1 MEHNHLQKSYI
12 DYLTFEKGLSHN
24 SIKSYTH
31 DLIQLVTLVEHDRF
45 ESITIQDIRRA
56 SAKLNSQG
64 LHGKSIARMLSAWRG
79 FFDYLIERHQFKE
92 NPVQDVHAPKTAKTL
107 PQTLSIEQMVK
118 LISIDDT
125 TLLGA
130 RDKAF
135 LELFYS
141 SGLRLS
147 EVVNVNIN
155 DLDLEEGVMTVTGKG
170 NKTRIVPVGQKAI
183 HAIRLWIEK
192 RAMIK
197 VDEKFTD
204 ALFISER
211 GKRISARAIQ
221 YRIQMWAIKQ
231 GIDSTVHPHLL
242 RHSFASHVLQSSQDL
257 RAVQE
262 MLGHANISTTQV
274 YTHLDF
280 QHLANVYDKAHPRAK
295 KKS

>member
-1 MEHNHLQKSYI
+1 MEHNHFQKSYI
-12 DYLTFEKGLSHN
+12 DYLTFEKGLSSN
-24 SIKSYTH
+24 SIKSYAH
-31 DLIQLVTLVEHDRF
+31 DLAQLVVLVEHDRF
-45 ESITIQDIRRA
+45 ESFSIQDIRRA

-64 LHGKSIARMLSAWRG
+64 LHGKSIARMLSAC
-79 FFDYLIERHQFKE
+79 
-92 NPVQDVHAPKTAKTL
+92 
-107 PQTLSIEQMVK
+107 
-118 LISIDDT
+118 DT
-125 TLLGA
+125 SLLGL

-155 DLDLEEGVMTVTGKG
+155 DLDLQEGVITVTGKG
-170 NKTRIVPVGQKAI
+170 NKMRMVPIGQKAM
-183 HAIRLWIEK
+183 HAIQSWIEK
-192 RAMIK
+192 RAAIK
-197 VDEKFTD
+197 TDDKSMD
-204 ALFISER
+204 ALFITER
-211 GKRISARAIQ
+211 GKRMTARAIQ

-280 QHLANVYDKAHPRAK
+280 QHLANIYDKAHPRAK

>member
-1 MEHNHLQKSYI
+1 MEHNHFQKSYI

-31 DLIQLVTLVEHDRF
+31 DLTQLIALTEHNRF
-45 ESITIQDIRRA
+45 ESITTQDIRRA

-79 FFDYLIERHQFKE
+79 FFNYLIERHQFKE
-92 NPVQDVHAPKTAKTL
+92 NPVKDVHAPKSPKTL
-107 PQTLSIEQMVK
+107 PQTLSIEQIVK
-118 LISIDDT
+118 LISIDDS
-125 TLLGA
+125 TLLGL

-147 EVVNVNIN
+147 ELVNVNIK
-155 DLDLEEGVMTVTGKG
+155 DLDLQEGVITVTGKG
-170 NKTRIVPVGQKAI
+170 NKTRMVPVGQKAI
-183 HAIRLWIEK
+183 YAIQSWIAK
-192 RAMIK
+192 RVAIK
-197 VDEKFTD
+197 IDEKSAD
-204 ALFISER
+204 ALFISKQ
-211 GKRISARAIQ
+211 GKRLTARAIQ
-221 YRIQMWAIKQ
+221 YRIQMWAIRQ

-262 MLGHANISTTQV
+262 MLGHANITTTQV

-280 QHLANVYDKAHPRAK
+280 QHLANIYDKAHPRAK

>member
-1 MEHNHLQKSYI
+1 MEHNHFQKSYI

-31 DLIQLVTLVEHDRF
+31 DLTQLIKLIEHDRF
-45 ESITIQDIRRA
+45 ETITVQDIRRA

-64 LHGKSIARMLSAWRG
+64 LHGKSIARILSAWRG
-79 FFDYLIERHQFKE
+79 FFAFLIERHQFKE
-92 NPVQDVHAPKTAKTL
+92 NPVKDVHAPKSAKTL
-107 PQTLSIEQMVK
+107 PQTLSIEQIIK

-125 TLLGA
+125 TLLGS

-147 EVVNVNIN
+147 ELVNVNIN
-155 DLDLEEGVMTVTGKG
+155 DLDLQEGVISVTGKG
-170 NKTRIVPVGQKAI
+170 NKMRIVPIGQKAI
-183 HAIRLWIEK
+183 QAINAWIEK
-192 RAMIK
+192 RASIK
-197 VDEKFTD
+197 TDEKSAP
-204 ALFISER
+204 ALFITER
-211 GKRISARAIQ
+211 GKRMTARAIQ

-242 RHSFASHVLQSSQDL
+242 RHSFASHILQSSQDL

-280 QHLANVYDKAHPRAK
+280 QYLASIYDKAHPRAK

>member
-1 MEHNHLQKSYI
+1 MGHNLFQKSYI
-12 DYLTFEKGLSHN
+12 DYLTFEKGLSAN

-31 DLIQLVTLVEHDRF
+31 DLVQLVQLIEHDRF
-45 ESITIQDIRRA
+45 ESVKIQDIRRA

-64 LHGKSIARMLSAWRG
+64 LNGKSIARMLSAWRS
-79 FFDYLIERHQFKE
+79 FFDYLIERHQFKD
-92 NPVQDVHAPKTAKTL
+92 NPVKDVHAPKNAKTL
-107 PQTLSIEQMVK
+107 PQTLSIEQIIK

-125 TLLGA
+125 TLLGL

-155 DLDLEEGVMTVTGKG
+155 DLDLHEGVITVTGKG
-170 NKTRIVPVGQKAI
+170 NKTRIVPMGQ
-183 HAIRLWIEK
+183 HAIDAIKSWIEK
-192 RAMIK
+192 RASIK
-197 VDEKFTD
+197 IHETSAD
-204 ALFISER
+204 ALFITER
-211 GKRISARAIQ
+211 GKRMTPRAIQ

-262 MLGHANISTTQV
+262 MLGHANISSTQV

-280 QHLANVYDKAHPRAK
+280 QHLANIYDKAHPRAK